1 VARWYVVSTINNDGT
16 TAMPGQGPRQ
26 RAVATAKIKNGAS
39 CDLDQPLGH
48 PIMHVADHGKVLSR
62 ELVGGEPLWIMIEVS
77 GQRLA
82 FRPPSLIVLVG
93 RPTRLDHLASPHTTG
108 LMCTVLFKLALSCNG
123 QQLAGIWPGYWPQ
136 CREPWR
142 QTVSR
147 GMLMSTSGSTTAPA
161 PRSALWRRWPAA
173 VGLLGAAFVAMFS
186 PDRDTIIIGLLV
198 ALTCYLS
205 AAALGVRWVAWAA
218 IPVATALLVAGGL
231 ADIEP
236 WYVLGGTSVVLV
248 VIGLLRAASRT
259 ALAAQALAMVAYGGI
274 ALVALTLGPV
284 AGAVL
289 ASSALMAH
297 AVWDVIHYRRN
308 AVVPRSLAEA
318 CIFFDVP
325 LGLAAIA
332 LALAGLS

>member
-1 VARWYVVSTINNDGT
+1 
-16 TAMPGQGPRQ
+16 
-26 RAVATAKIKNGAS
+26 
-39 CDLDQPLGH
+39 
-48 PIMHVADHGKVLSR
+48 
-62 ELVGGEPLWIMIEVS
+62 
-77 GQRLA
+77 
-82 FRPPSLIVLVG
+82 
-93 RPTRLDHLASPHTTG
+93 
-108 LMCTVLFKLALSCNG
+108 
-123 QQLAGIWPGYWPQ
+123 
-136 CREPWR
+136 
-142 QTVSR
+142 
-147 GMLMSTSGSTTAPA
+147 MLTSSSESTTAPA
-161 PRSALWRRWPAA
+161 PRSALWHRWPVA
-173 VGLLGAAFVAMFS
+173 VGLLGAAFVTIFS

-218 IPVATALLVAGGL
+218 IPVASALLVAGGL

-248 VIGLLRAASRT
+248 VVGLLRADSRT

-289 ASSALMAH
+289 ASLALMAH